1 VFFFDATVLGHW
13 IPRIPDIKLKLALS
27 DSALG
32 LALLALPLA
41 TMLGLTTAGW
51 VIRQTGLRNSCR
63 LALPMWALLFILPGL
78 AANQLQLM
86 LALAA
91 TGVAV
96 GLMETAMNTEAARL
110 EHVTGRRLM
119 SRSHGFWSLGTMF
132 GALSGAVIADA
143 GVSVASHF
151 LVVMPVIAVIGYL
164 VASAL
169 PIERDHSYRSG
180 IRSGVLHDIESNEP
194 LFRLPSAAILLLCIM
209 PLGVL
214 MIEGAFVDWSAI
226 FMREQLSATPL
237 VTGIAYA
244 TFATAMAVVRLSG
257 DSLATRFG
265 DYPIVLWSSIA
276 ALFGILLFAL
286 ASNTLVALFAAGVA
300 GAGSAVVFPLAVT
313 AAANR
318 PGKSATENVVALNM
332 IAFTAY
338 FLAPPL
344 IGFLSEAFSL
354 RTALLTLVPAAMVT
368 ILLAKEVRPVDNRVS
383 SIQRSGQ

>member
-1 VFFFDATVLGHW
+1 MTLNRHRPVIAIFAVFFFDAMVLGHW
-13 IPRIPDIKLKLALS
+13 IPRIPDIKEKLALS

-32 LALLALPLA
+32 FALLALPLA
-41 TMLGLTTAGW
+41 TMLGLATAGR
-51 VIRQTGLRNSCR
+51 VIRLAGLRNSCR
-63 LALPMWALLFILPGL
+63 LALPMWALLFVLPGL
-78 AANQLQLM
+78 AVNQLQLM

-110 EHVTGRRLM
+110 EQVTGRRLM

-132 GALSGAVIADA
+132 GAMTGALVADA
-143 GVSVASHF
+143 GVSVARHF
-151 LVVMPVIAVIGYL
+151 LVAMPVIAVLGFL
-164 VASAL
+164 AASAL
-169 PIERDHSYRSG
+169 PVERDD
-180 IRSGVLHDIESNEP
+180 RSGVLHDVASNEP
-194 LFRLPSAAILLLCIM
+194 LFQLPSAAILLLCIM

-226 FMREQLSATPL
+226 FMREHLSATPL
-237 VTGIAYA
+237 ITGVTYA
-244 TFATAMAVVRLSG
+244 TFASAMAIVRLSG

-265 DYPIVLWSSIA
+265 DYPVVLWSSIA

-286 ASNTLVALFAAGVA
+286 ASHTLVALFAAALA

-332 IAFTAY
+332 IAFTAF

-354 RTALLTLVPAAMVT
+354 RTALLALVPAAMVT
-368 ILLAKEVRPVDNRVS
+368 VLLAREVRPV
-383 SIQRSGQ
+383 G